1 MDNPHK
7 RKKQPEQV
15 RRALLDAAT
24 RLAVEGG
31 VASVTV
37 QAVSEA
43 AGVTKGGF
51 LHHFPSKQALVTAV
65 FEELLETID
74 RDLDARLAADP
85 KPYGR
90 FSRAYVEAV
99 FDMDPDTDG
108 GAWAALSMSWLTD
121 PGLRALWAG
130 WFQARVDH
138 HRDTDDSVALTMV
151 RMAADGVWLADL
163 AGVSVEDREA
173 LRERLI
179 RATRRPAR

>member
-85 KPYGR
+85 KPHGR

-99 FDMDPDTDG
+99 FDMDADTDG

-121 PGLRALWAG
+121 PALRALWAE
-130 WFQARVDH
+130 WFQARVER

-163 AGVSVEDREA
+163 AGVAIEDREA
-173 LRERLI
+173 LRDRLVK
-179 RATRRPAR
+179 ATRRPSR